1 MLVAPSSV
9 CPTPREAMFVRMTA
23 ASWEAL
29 SPSMHALN
37 EVLGMVNY
45 DPDEED
51 VLTDT
56 PSVVSFYCVFA
67 SSQLPR
73 TRGNGC
79 PYPVSRDART
89 ASFLSR
95 PHRPGSGEGHGGNAY
110 GDGGDT
116 RPCVGGGTRCGDDS

>member
-56 PSVVSFYCVFA
+56 PLRRLLLLRLRIIA
-67 SSQLPR
+67 APTHAGKRLPLP
-73 TRGNGC
+73 C
-79 PYPVSRDART
+79 IARCT
-89 ASFLSR
+89 DCIFFVAPSPPR
-95 PHRPGSGEGHGGNAY
+95 QRRRAWGE
-110 GDGGDT
+110 
-116 RPCVGGGTRCGDDS
+116 RVW